1 MLASGASDVV
11 RRIDH
16 FAPSQ
21 WTGMNTGTRG
31 KGKAMIVDETA
42 PKMTTRRAVARWIS
56 IIIHPIVYPL
66 VTLAIIIDVATS
78 GNLSLSFRFLL
89 LAIALT
95 SLPVTLLV
103 GYQVA
108 RGHWTDLDVSVR
120 KQRYFLYPFGLAGLI
135 LLALAFKWLG
145 APAVAVKA
153 AVATVVANLAD
164 GVINFWYKVSAHT
177 TTAAVC
183 ATLLTI
189 LVPTL
194 AVPSIL
200 AAVAVAW
207 SRVELGRHTLGQAVL
222 GLGVGFGSVLATFA
236 LGGHF

>member
-1 MLASGASDVV
+1 MLASGASDVSLTSRPDGRQTDV
-11 RRIDH
+11 RR
-16 FAPSQ
+16 
-21 WTGMNTGTRG
+21 TLEREG
-31 KGKAMIVDETA
+31 KGRRMIVDETA
-42 PKMTTRRAVARWIS
+42 TKMTARRTVARWIS
-56 IIIHPIVYPL
+56 IVIHPIVYPL
-66 VTLAIIIDVATS
+66 VTLAIIIDVATN
-78 GNLSLSFRFLL
+78 GNLGLSIRFLL

-120 KQRYFLYPFGLAGLI
+120 KQRYFLYPFGLAGLV

-153 AVATVVANLAD
+153 AVASVVANLAD
-164 GVINFWYKVSAHT
+164 GIINFWYKVSAHAT
-177 TTAAVC
+177 SAAVC

-189 LVPTL
+189 FVPVL
-194 AVPSIL
+194 AAPSIL

-207 SRVELGRHTLGQAVL
+207 SRVELGRHTVGQVIL
-222 GLGVGFGSVLATFA
+222 GLGVGVASVLATFA
-236 LGGHF
+236 IGRF

>member
-1 MLASGASDVV
+1 
-11 RRIDH
+11 
-16 FAPSQ
+16 
-21 WTGMNTGTRG
+21 
-31 KGKAMIVDETA
+31 MIVDDTA
-42 PKMTTRRAVARWIS
+42 PKMTTRHAIARWIS

-78 GNLSLSFRFLL
+78 GNLGLSFRFLL

-153 AVATVVANLAD
+153 AVASVVANLAD

-177 TTAAVC
+177 TSAAVC

-207 SRVELGRHTLGQAVL
+207 SRVELGRHTVGQVIL

-236 LGGHF
+236 LGGRL

>member
-1 MLASGASDVV
+1 
-11 RRIDH
+11 
-16 FAPSQ
+16 
-21 WTGMNTGTRG
+21 
-31 KGKAMIVDETA
+31 MIVDETA
-42 PKMTTRRAVARWIS
+42 PKMTTRRAIARWIS

-66 VTLAIIIDVATS
+66 VTLAIIIDVATN
-78 GNLSLSFRFLL
+78 GNLGLSFRFLL

-153 AVATVVANLAD
+153 AVASVVANLAD

-177 TTAAVC
+177 TSAAVC

-207 SRVELGRHTLGQAVL
+207 SRVELGRHTVGQVIL
-222 GLGVGFGSVLATFA
+222 GLGVGVASVAATFA
-236 LGGHF
+236 LGGRF